1 MKNLMIVLIALFV
14 VSCANSGGSLPTAG
28 TITTGDT
35 VKTPKQYEEFCER
48 DEHDVCPEEE

>member
-1 MKNLMIVLIALFV
+1 MKNLMIILIALFV
-14 VSCANSGGSLPTAG
+14 VSCANSGDFLPTAG